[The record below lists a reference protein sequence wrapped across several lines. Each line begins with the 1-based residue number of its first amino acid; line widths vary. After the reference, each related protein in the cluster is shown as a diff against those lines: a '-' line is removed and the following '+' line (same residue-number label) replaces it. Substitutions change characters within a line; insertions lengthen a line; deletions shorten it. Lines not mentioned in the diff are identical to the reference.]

1 MKYQLIIFGFI
12 IAVFNGCKEQNSNS
26 ETGVTDYVNSLD
38 GTKIAY
44 QIHGEGS
51 MPLVFVHGW
60 CCDKSY
66 WNKQIEYFKQDY
78 KIVAIDLAGHGESGL
93 DRKNYTMQS
102 FANDVSAVIND
113 LNLTNCVI
121 LGHSM
126 GGSVVVETAAQNPD
140 KIKAVFLVDSFKEYP
155 VKLTG
160 EELDSVLNMW
170 TQGWTTSNFK
180 EKTYNMIKNW
190 YFPQADSTLQEWI
203 AGDMSSAV
211 PEVGS
216 SAFINYFTY
225 NYSDLQSSLGKIG
238 DIPMYSI
245 NAQSDNDA
253 PKFRESG
260 VNFIESVKIDSV
272 SHFLMMSPSDKFNK
286 ILSDRLK
293 GL

>member
-12 IAVFNGCKEQNSNS
+12 IAVLNGCNEQNSNS
-26 ETGVTDYVNSLD
+26 ETGVTDYVNSVD
-38 GTKIAY
+38 GIKIAY
-44 QIHGEGS
+44 QIHGKGIL
-51 MPLVFVHGW
+51 PLVFVHGW

-78 KIVAIDLAGHGESGL
+78 KIVTIDLAGHGESGL
-93 DRKNYTMQS
+93 DRENYTMQS

-225 NYSDLQSSLGKIG
+225 NFSDLQSSLGKIG
-238 DIPMYSI
+238 DIPVYSI

-253 PKFRESG
+253 PKFRDNG
-260 VNFIESVKIDSV
+260 VNFVESVKIDSV